1 MAAFEEWGLSP
12 AERTSQ
18 IRSLTT
24 GHHPPSPPE
33 AASTILSAAP
43 DPANTRISSARLFRQ
58 SVSIVTPILLILL
71 WELGARSAWIDV
83 RFFPRPSAIAAELI
97 DLFQQGAIW
106 QHIGATLSRIGWG
119 FVFGAVPGVIIG
131 LLMGISPLIRAAV
144 QPLINATFPIPK
156 IVVLPL
162 FLLIFGLG
170 EASKIAVIAVSVF
183 YLVLI
188 NTVTGVL
195 YIPRIYLA
203 VGRNFQASPWLI
215 FRDIALPGALP
226 SIFSGLKTGMGV
238 ALLVIV
244 SAEFLGANSGLGHF
258 VWSAWSVFDLL
269 QMYAGLVII
278 SILGILTTFGFSFLE
293 KLLIRWKT

>member
-1 MAAFEEWGLSP
+1 MK
-12 AERTSQ
+12 
-18 IRSLTT
+18 
-24 GHHPPSPPE
+24 
-33 AASTILSAAP
+33 
-43 DPANTRISSARLFRQ
+43 
-58 SVSIVTPILLILL
+58 
-71 WELGARSAWIDV
+71 WIDV
-83 RFFPRPSAIAAELI
+83 RFFPLPSAIGAELL
-97 DLFQQGAIW
+97 DLFQRGVIW
-106 QHIGATLSRIGWG
+106 RHIGATLSRILWG
-119 FVFGAVPGVIIG
+119 FAFGAVPGVIIG

-144 QPLINATFPIPK
+144 QPLIDATFPVPK

-188 NTVTGVL
+188 NTLTGVL

-203 VGRNFQASPWLI
+203 VGRNFQASPWLV

-238 ALLVIV
+238 AMLVIV
-244 SAEFLGANSGLGHF
+244 SAEFLGATSGLGHF
-258 VWSAWSVFDLL
+258 VWSAWSVFDVL

-278 SILGILTTFGFSFLE
+278 AALGILTTLGLSILE
-293 KLLIRWKT
+293 RLLIRWRT

>member
-1 MAAFEEWGLSP
+1 MSGDLKHGVPNA
-12 AERTSQ
+12 
-18 IRSLTT
+18 
-24 GHHPPSPPE
+24 PPP
-33 AASTILSAAP
+33 TIISAAP
-43 DPANTRISSARLFRQ
+43 DPKNLKLNPARLSRQ
-58 SVSIVTPILLILL
+58 VVSILTPVLLLLL
-71 WELGARSAWIDV
+71 WEFGGRTGWIDV
-83 RFFPRPSAIAAELI
+83 RFFPLPSAIGNVLI
-97 DLFQQGAIW
+97 DLFRQGVIW
-106 QHIGATLSRIGWG
+106 QHIGATFSRILWG
-119 FVFGAVPGVIIG
+119 FAFGAAPGVIIG
-131 LLMGISPLIRAAV
+131 LLMGISPLIRAAI
-144 QPLINATFPIPK
+144 QPIIDATFPVPK

-195 YIPRIYLA
+195 YIPQIYLA
-203 VGRNFQASPWLI
+203 VGRNFQASAWLV

-258 VWSAWSVFDLL
+258 VWSAWSVFDVL
-269 QMYAGLVII
+269 QMYAGLVIV
-278 SILGILTTFGFSFLE
+278 SALGIVTTLAITLVE
-293 KLLIRWKT
+293 KALIRWKI